1 MNYDAT
7 LHGQSVLFSS
17 FDQVLKFAAV
27 AGKVTVVQKV
37 ETPETVKAKKRKVT
51 RFSIMVAENNRS
63 KTLRAPANPTNML
76 MGRGSIAWDKPA
88 ARSTMCPGMTS
99 VMAAAAAAPSE
110 QDTTW
115 GGDETTVMEEDERY
129 EGLLKLID
137 SLKDQLIKEKQE
149 KLKMESEI
157 RTELCDEFNKM
168 MVEIETGWER
178 RLQDEKDRSK
188 ELKDWQL
195 SKMEEAYNNKRK
207 ELREA
212 KKAAAAVGGTGG
224 NETAIFQKDEL
235 EIQLEDKETEI
246 TSLNAEVEALRAT
259 HKAVSDEARKNKE
272 ELLKTAHELAK
283 TEKRV
288 IDAEKDAKE
297 AREDAENAHAAKL
310 ASVKHNSS
318 EPVIEDL
325 RRQLRELD
333 EKRAMLAVANANMK
347 ELLDEAEEDY
357 TEKVHECERLG
368 AQLKDADKQV
378 MQQILVQNELKTQL
392 DESRQLLTVSATRE
406 EELEKTVTELE
417 DRLEAAPSAEKFE
430 LAKRQRDELEASL
443 VEVKQQNVT
452 YAREKAELL
461 EDISQSKAKAETDR
475 ERVERELN
483 DEIEGLKSAK
493 KKLKQT
499 LDEKTKEMEAKEGEV
514 TKLEREVK
522 SLLQAEKQ
530 QSDVNS
536 EIKAE
541 VEMLRKQIKDIS
553 AESKGGGGSR
563 GEVTAL
569 KKRVEDLKAEAD
581 TSRVQAEALRKEDGA
596 FDILKRQLEANE
608 AAKAKLE
615 EEVKAIR
622 SEADAVDYELK
633 RTKAEKEA
641 LMARYEQQ
649 IKAQSDDLAKER
661 REAQRIREVMAK
673 STPTKTPLKNS
684 KDSAN
689 ILTSEV
695 AMLREE
701 LTQKTEMIKK
711 LEKVMTPRKN
721 SKSDESDCGTEDE
734 DKENRSKKLQRE
746 LVRLQ
751 KELDLAK
758 ASHAKEMDKA
768 KKGFEKLIAEYKVQ
782 KLDEGFNL

>member
-1 MNYDAT
+1 M
-7 LHGQSVLFSS
+7 
-17 FDQVLKFAAV
+17 LKFAAV

-51 RFSIMVAENNRS
+51 RFSIMVAENNKS
-63 KTLRAPANPTNML
+63 KTQRAPAASSIL
-76 MGRGSIAWDKPA
+76 MGRGSIAWDKPT

-99 VMAAAAAAPSE
+99 VAAAALPE

-115 GGDETTVMEEDERY
+115 VGDETTVIEDDERY

-178 RLQDEKDRSK
+178 RLQDEKERSK
-188 ELKDWQL
+188 ELNDWRL
-195 SKMEEAYNNKRK
+195 NKLEDAYNNKRK

-212 KKAAAAVGGTGG
+212 RKAAAKAGGAGG
-224 NETAIFQKDEL
+224 GSNETAIFQKDEL
-235 EIQLEDKETEI
+235 EIMLEDRESEI
-246 TSLNAEVEALRAT
+246 TSLKAEVEALRAT
-259 HKAVSDEARKNKE
+259 QKSVSDEARKNKE
-272 ELLKTAHELAK
+272 EAAKKAHELAK
-283 TEKRV
+283 TEKRLG
-288 IDAEKDAKE
+288 DAEREAKE
-297 AREDAENAHAAKL
+297 ARKDAENAHAAKL
-310 ASVKHNSS
+310 ASVENNSS

-333 EKRAMLAVANANMK
+333 DKRAELAVANANMK

-357 TEKVHECERLG
+357 TEKVRECERLG

-378 MQQILVQNELKTQL
+378 MQQTLVQNELQAQL
-392 DESRQLLTVSATRE
+392 DESRQLLTVSAARE
-406 EELEKTVTELE
+406 EELEKTSTELE
-417 DRLEAAPSAEKFE
+417 ERLEAAPSADEFE
-430 LAKRQRDELEASL
+430 LAKKQRDELEASL

-461 EDISQSKAKAETDR
+461 EEISQSKTKAESDR

-483 DEIEGLKSAK
+483 DESEGLKSAK

-499 LDEKTKEMEAKEGEV
+499 LDERVKELAAKECEI
-514 TKLEREVK
+514 TRLEREVK

-553 AESKGGGGSR
+553 AESRSGAR
-563 GEVTAL
+563 AEVTAL
-569 KKRVEDLKAEAD
+569 KKRVEDIKAEAE

-596 FDILKRQLEANE
+596 FDILKRQLDANE

-615 EEVKAIR
+615 GEVKAAR
-622 SEADAVDYELK
+622 SEAEAIEYDLK
-633 RTKAEKEA
+633 RTRGEKEA

-649 IKAQSDDLAKER
+649 IKAQSEDLAKER

-673 STPTKTPLKNS
+673 STPTKTPLSRNSS
-684 KDSAN
+684 KDSSN
-689 ILTSEV
+689 LLSSEV

-701 LTQKTEMIKK
+701 LTQKSEVIKK
-711 LEKVMTPRKN
+711 LEAVMTPRKN
-721 SKSDESDCGTEDE
+721 SKSDESDGGVEDE
-734 DKENRSKKLQRE
+734 DKENRSRKLQME

-751 KELDLAK
+751 KELDLAN
-758 ASHAKEMDKA
+758 ASHEKEMEKA
-768 KKGFEKLIAEYKVQ
+768 KKGFEKLIAEYKVRN
-782 KLDEGFNL
+782 FNSF

>member
-1 MNYDAT
+1 M
-7 LHGQSVLFSS
+7 
-17 FDQVLKFAAV
+17 LKFAAV

-51 RFSIMVAENNRS
+51 RFSIMVAENNKS
-63 KTLRAPANPTNML
+63 KTQRAPAVSSNML
-76 MGRGSIAWDKPA
+76 MGRGSIAWDKPT

-99 VMAAAAAAPSE
+99 VVAAEAAAPSE

-115 GGDETTVMEEDERY
+115 AGDETTVIEEDERY

-188 ELKDWQL
+188 ELNDWRL
-195 SKMEEAYNNKRK
+195 NKLEEAYNNKRK

-212 KKAAAAVGGTGG
+212 KKAAAAAGGKGGG

-235 EIQLEDKETEI
+235 EIMLEDKESEI
-246 TSLNAEVEALRAT
+246 TTLKAEVEALRAT
-259 HKAVSDEARKNKE
+259 QKSVSDEARKNKE
-272 ELLKTAHELAK
+272 ELAKKAHDLAK
-283 TEKRV
+283 AEKRV
-288 IDAEKDAKE
+288 GEAEREAKE

-310 ASVKHNSS
+310 ASVENNSS

-333 EKRAMLAVANANMK
+333 EKRAELAVANANMK

-357 TEKVHECERLG
+357 TEKVRECERLG
-368 AQLKDADKQV
+368 AQLNDADKQV
-378 MQQILVQNELKTQL
+378 MQQTLVQNELQTQL
-392 DESRQLLTVSATRE
+392 DESRQLLSVSAARE

-417 DRLEAAPSAEKFE
+417 ERLEAAPSPDEFE
-430 LAKRQRDELEASL
+430 LAKKQRDELEASL

-461 EDISQSKAKAETDR
+461 EEISQSKTKAEADR

-483 DEIEGLKSAK
+483 DEMEGLKSAK

-499 LDEKTKEMEAKEGEV
+499 LDEKTKEMADKESEV
-514 TKLEREVK
+514 TRLEREVK

-553 AESKGGGGSR
+553 AESRGGGGGAR
-563 GEVTAL
+563 AEVTAL
-569 KKRVEDLKAEAD
+569 KKRVEDLKAEAE

-596 FDILKRQLEANE
+596 FDILKRQLDANE

-615 EEVKAIR
+615 EEVRAARSKA
-622 SEADAVDYELK
+622 EAIDYDLK
-633 RTKAEKEA
+633 RTRGEKEA
-641 LMARYEQQ
+641 LMTRYEQQ
-649 IKAQSDDLAKER
+649 IKAQSEDLAKEK

-684 KDSAN
+684 SKDSAN
-689 ILTSEV
+689 ISEV

-701 LTQKTEMIKK
+701 LTQKTEIIKK
-711 LEKVMTPRKN
+711 LEAVMTPRKN
-721 SKSDESDCGTEDE
+721 SKSDESDGGVEDE
-734 DKENRSKKLQRE
+734 EKENRSRKLQRE

-751 KELDLAK
+751 KELDLSK
-758 ASHAKEMDKA
+758 ASHEKEMEKA
-768 KKGFEKLIAEYKVQ
+768 KKGFEKLIAEYKVRS
-782 KLDEGFNL
+782 FNLFFYL